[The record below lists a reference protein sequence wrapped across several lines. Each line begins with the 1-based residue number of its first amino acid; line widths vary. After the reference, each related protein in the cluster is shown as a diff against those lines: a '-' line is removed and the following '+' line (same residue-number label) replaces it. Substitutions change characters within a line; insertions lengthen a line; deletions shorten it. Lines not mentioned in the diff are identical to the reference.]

1 LICFASACHE
11 FPEKTEANIMK
22 PDQLLVVAF
31 AALVLAACQ
40 SFGSGPSPNAA
51 AILVQQGFQP
61 GSPAA
66 LNRNLEPDDI
76 RTTALYT
83 CAAAACGSLTVLIFG
98 QDPKP
103 AEMLDE
109 LRQTRS
115 LTPAKA
121 RRIAGKFI
129 EEGSDGTI
137 KVSAVS
143 TFSAP
148 DGGLG
153 IMIDATTTR
162 SRKPVFHM
170 RLSGIY
176 NLVSGRMVAA
186 VSPDRALAQ
195 RYGGRQMLE

>member
-1 LICFASACHE
+1 VNVIRLI
-11 FPEKTEANIMK
+11 
-22 PDQLLVVAF
+22 LAF
-31 AALVLAACQ
+31 AAAAALAACQ
-40 SFGSGPSPNAA
+40 TVDGGPSPNASA
-51 AILVQQGFQP
+51 LLVQQGFQP

-66 LNRNLEPDDI
+66 FNRNLEPDDI

-83 CAAAACGSLTVLIFG
+83 CAAAACGSLTVVIFG

-129 EEGSDGTI
+129 EEGSGGTI
-137 KVSAVS
+137 KVNAVS

-153 IMIDATTTR
+153 IIIDATTTR
-162 SRKPVFHM
+162 SLKPIFHM

-176 NLVSGRMVAA
+176 NLVSGRTIAA
-186 VSPDRALAQ
+186 VSPERALAQ